1 MSTDQPPPGP
11 DEPRDRD
18 SSDPFAKY
26 PRANGS
32 PYEERTAGAEPH
44 AGMPPLAHLGRR
56 LIARIIDALLIGIPV
71 GLVLSAITGGYDPVD
86 GSARSTIVTLIYVLV
101 YFVYEGLMLT
111 RDGQTVGKK
120 AMKIRVALLENGQPP
135 AARPGWVRAGVYALP
150 EIVPCC
156 GFVFWLINVLWCT
169 WDRPYRQCLHDKAA
183 RTLVVSAVP

>member
-135 AARPGWVRAGVYALP
+135 AGPAGWVRAGVYALP

-183 RTLVVSAVP
+183 KTLVVSAVP

>member
-18 SSDPFAKY
+18 SSDPFAKQ

-32 PYEERTAGAEPH
+32 PYGDYGDHTAGPEPY

-71 GLVLSAITGGYDPVD
+71 GLVVTAVAGAYDPIE
-86 GSARSTIVTLIYVLV
+86 GSARSTTVTLVYVLV
-101 YFVYEGLMLT
+101 YFLYEGLMLT

-120 AMKIRVALLENGQPP
+120 AMKIRVAMLENG
-135 AARPGWVRAGVYALP
+135 
-150 EIVPCC
+150 
-156 GFVFWLINVLWCT
+156 
-169 WDRPYRQCLHDKAA
+169 
-183 RTLVVSAVP
+183 

>member
-11 DEPRDRD
+11 DEPRDGD
-18 SSDPFAKY
+18 SRDPFAKY

-32 PYEERTAGAEPH
+32 PYEDHTAGAEPYR
-44 AGMPPLAHLGRR
+44 GMPPLAHLGRR

-71 GLVLSAITGGYDPVD
+71 GLVVTAIAGGYDPID
-86 GSARSTIVTLIYVLV
+86 GSARSTTVTLVYVLV
-101 YFVYEGLMLT
+101 YFLYEGLMLT

-120 AMKIRVALLENGQPP
+120 AMKIRVAMLENGQPP
-135 AARPGWVRAGVYALP
+135 VGQAGWVRAAVYALP

-156 GFVFWLINVLWCT
+156 GFFFWLVNVLWCT

-183 RTLVVSAVP
+183 KTLVVSAVP

>member
-135 AARPGWVRAGVYALP
+135 AGPAGWVRAGVYALP